1 MQARMKNPAAVLPA
15 AMAPVQE
22 LFKAARTGGVPETT
36 LGLVHL
42 RASQINGCGPCVES
56 GVRTARKSGESDERM
71 GLLVAW
77 RETPYFTDAE
87 RAALALTEA
96 ATRLA
101 DRTDP
106 VPDQIW
112 EEATRHYDE
121 AGLAAIVLM
130 AAVTNLS
137 NRLNVTTRQPA
148 GQKWG

>member
-1 MQARMKNPAAVLPA
+1 MKNPAVVLSA
-15 AMAPVQE
+15 AMTPIQE
-22 LFKAARTGGVPETT
+22 LFKAARTAGVPETT

-71 GLLVAW
+71 GLVVAW

-106 VPDQIW
+106 VPDEIW
-112 EEATRHYDE
+112 EEAARHYDE
-121 AGLAAIVLM
+121 AGLAGIVLM

-137 NRLNVTTRQPA
+137 NRLNVTTRQSA